1 MIDFVL
7 VTLTLEDRESPG
19 SYERVEAEGSDY
31 QSALTAAQTLV
42 PDGRRVISI
51 RVDRD

>member
-7 VTLTLEDRESPG
+7 VTLAAREAPG
-19 SYERVEAEGSDY
+19 SYVRVEAEGSDY